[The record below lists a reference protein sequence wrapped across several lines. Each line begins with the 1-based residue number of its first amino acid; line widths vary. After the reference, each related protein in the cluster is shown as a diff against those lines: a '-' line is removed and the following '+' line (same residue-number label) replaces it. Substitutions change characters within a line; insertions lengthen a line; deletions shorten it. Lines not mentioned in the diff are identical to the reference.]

1 MALADARNT
10 SQTAGKGFGA
20 VPAET
25 AQHKQMTSSPDF
37 VASLFAGG
45 NECITAPGSSLSVR
59 EETRLLLALF
69 SNGRFFVA
77 EPYKHDGRVLSFQV
91 LAQKRNIKISAP
103 ECVSMGV
110 ISEIYEYASKK
121 EDAPVPAQQTKTK
134 GGDDGSGD
142 DLIKMQK
149 DYITVITAAAKMKV
163 SDIHIVVA
171 EHTTILFRVNGM
183 LQPMMEYNNEWGESF
198 VRAAFASSDI
208 SDANYAQNEYQSA
221 QKLGKTPLRG
231 SKGRLMLP
239 PEVLA
244 IRLQFN
250 PIAFGTRYVVMRLLY
265 ADSTGQGAAD
275 DPASNLKALGFNDRE
290 NELFYRLRAMP
301 IGIVFVSGPTGS
313 GKSTTLQR
321 NMINLLKERN
331 YEINLITVEDP
342 PEYPIPGARQMPVTN
357 AGVEELKEREFTK
370 ALAAAL
376 RSDPDMLMIG
386 EIRTLS
392 AADLAFRGAL
402 SGHGVWTT
410 VHANSAP
417 ATLVRL
423 KDMGVDDYKLE
434 DPSLVRGLMAQR
446 LFRTL
451 CPHCR
456 IPAKEH
462 LNDPAVGRLKKAL
475 GDFGLENA
483 YLRRE
488 GGCPHCN
495 YRGIVGRTVIGE
507 FVLPDATF
515 LTLMLKGETRK
526 AIDYWT
532 GDLGGRTLKDN
543 AISRMLAGLID
554 IEEVERWTGLLDE
567 KAVY

>member
-1 MALADARNT
+1 
-10 SQTAGKGFGA
+10 
-20 VPAET
+20 
-25 AQHKQMTSSPDF
+25 
-37 VASLFAGG
+37 
-45 NECITAPGSSLSVR
+45 
-59 EETRLLLALF
+59 
-69 SNGRFFVA
+69 
-77 EPYKHDGRVLSFQV
+77 
-91 LAQKRNIKISAP
+91 
-103 ECVSMGV
+103 
-110 ISEIYEYASKK
+110 
-121 EDAPVPAQQTKTK
+121 
-134 GGDDGSGD
+134 
-142 DLIKMQK
+142 
-149 DYITVITAAAKMKV
+149 
-163 SDIHIVVA
+163 
-171 EHTTILFRVNGM
+171 
-183 LQPMMEYNNEWGESF
+183 
-198 VRAAFASSDI
+198 
-208 SDANYAQNEYQSA
+208 
-221 QKLGKTPLRG
+221 
-231 SKGRLMLP
+231 
-239 PEVLA
+239 
-244 IRLQFN
+244 
-250 PIAFGTRYVVMRLLY
+250 
-265 ADSTGQGAAD
+265 
-275 DPASNLKALGFNDRE
+275 
-290 NELFYRLRAMP
+290 
-301 IGIVFVSGPTGS
+301 
-313 GKSTTLQR
+313 
-321 NMINLLKERN
+321 
-331 YEINLITVEDP
+331 
-342 PEYPIPGARQMPVTN
+342 MPVTN